1 MVSDRP
7 LLLEIITAL
16 EEQGLDRDEYQLQQM
31 IDAEALERL
40 VDSTGPQTDTDLEI
54 RFSIGELR
62 VIVTPSDV
70 AVIKVS

>member
-16 EEQGLDRDEYQLQQM
+16 EEQGLDRDEYQLQRM

-40 VDSTGPQTDTDLEI
+40 VDSTDPQTDTDLEI
-54 RFSIGELR
+54 RFSIGER
-62 VIVTPSDV
+62 HVIVTPSDV
-70 AVIKVS
+70 AVIKMS

>member
-1 MVSDRP
+1 MSDRP

-16 EEQGLDRDEYQLQQM
+16 EEQGLDRDKYQLQRM

-54 RFSIGELR
+54 RYSVGEFC
-62 VIVTPSDV
+62 VVVTPSDEV
-70 AVIKVS
+70 TVKVS

>member
-1 MVSDRP
+1 MSDRP

>member
-16 EEQGLDRDEYQLQQM
+16 EEQGLDRDEYQLQQV

-40 VDSTGPQTDTDLEI
+40 VDSTGPQTDLEI
-54 RFSIGELR
+54 RYSVSEFRE
-62 VIVTPSDV
+62 VVTSSSV
-70 AVIKVS
+70 VTVKVS

>member
-16 EEQGLDRDEYQLQQM
+16 EEQGLDRDEYQLQWM

-40 VDSTGPQTDTDLEI
+40 VDSTGPQTDLEV
-54 RFSIGELR
+54 RFSIGERR

>member
-1 MVSDRP
+1 MSDRP

-16 EEQGLDRDEYQLQQM
+16 EEQGFDRDEYQHQQV
-31 IDAEALERL
+31 IDVEALERL

-54 RFSIGELR
+54 RFSIGEFR
-62 VIVTPSDV
+62 VVVTLSDV

>member
-1 MVSDRP
+1 MSDRP

-16 EEQGLDRDEYQLQQM
+16 EEQGLDQDEYQLQRM

-54 RFSIGELR
+54 RYSVGEFC
-62 VIVTPSDV
+62 VVVTPSDEV
-70 AVIKVS
+70 TVKVS

>member
-1 MVSDRP
+1 MSDRA

-16 EEQGLDRDEYQLQQM
+16 EEQGLDRDEYQLQRM

-54 RFSIGELR
+54 RYSVGEFC
-62 VIVTPSDV
+62 VVVTPSDEV
-70 AVIKVS
+70 TVKVS

>member
-1 MVSDRP
+1 MSDRP

-16 EEQGLDRDEYQLQQM
+16 EKQGLDRDEYQLQQE

-54 RFSIGELR
+54 RFSVGEFL
-62 VIVTPSDV
+62 VVVTPSDM
-70 AVIKVS
+70 AVLKTS